1 MAKVFGSIL
10 CRNAGYWYVQLA
22 SNRLGDV
29 FKGYALI
36 TNAMQ
41 SGAGWCNFKCYTK
54 QTCRI
59 EFMHSRPAIGSFT
72 NVAEDPHK

>member
-10 CRNAGYWYVQLA
+10 CRNAGYRYVQLV

-36 TNAMQ
+36 TDTMQ
-41 SGAGWCNFKCYTK
+41 SGAGWCSFKC
-54 QTCRI
+54 
-59 EFMHSRPAIGSFT
+59 
-72 NVAEDPHK
+72 